1 MLVCHGHS
9 RNEGDMTDKI
19 IKDRFSI
26 SQDELEHRQ
35 QMQEK
40 HHNEPV
46 QKAVA
51 ILEAAVDT
59 VLKKLGV
66 DVTRDDVAQQMDLL
80 GIIMCEEAQ
89 PEMAGVNGFF
99 IYVTKKGEII
109 PYGWIGAAQLNSVG
123 ECSCEIHWFQ
133 DERLIEVGGGKLQ

>member
-1 MLVCHGHS
+1 
-9 RNEGDMTDKI
+9 MTDKT
-19 IKDRFSI
+19 IKDRFNI

-40 HHNEPV
+40 HHNQPV

-80 GIIMCEEAQ
+80 GIIMVEEAR
-89 PEMAGVNGFF
+89 EELAGINGFY
-99 IYVTKKGEII
+99 IYQRKKADIV
-109 PYGWIGAAQLNSVG
+109 PVAWVGAAQLNSVG
-123 ECSCEIHWFQ
+123 ECSCQIHSFM